1 MSVGS
6 HPNLKRA
13 AGFFRTLVKNRM
25 ALIGLVLLFG
35 SIFIAAAAPILTP
48 YKPKTDIVAG
58 TLAEPVWIMNFQDG
72 YYLSQNIVLVNDP
85 SFNAAGAVQEWNVSA
100 PSTILSNLVVSY
112 APGVNETGGP
122 PSRGSLQ
129 LRYSGSGP
137 ATVTISKTF
146 YYPYHG
152 PPKKFLGK
160 VSASLLSNTSLPV
173 QERIFIDRVNDQVF
187 NLYSQ
192 NLTVG
197 GKWLGAYLDSDGQL
211 VTSAIGAT
219 GAAFTPATIIFSAQQ
234 KYTYGISVT
243 FNGPETLYFDNIQL
257 KLYGTAFGLLG
268 TDNTGRDIFTWLVYG
283 SQVSLYVGLVAA
295 GIGIGLGLVIGLLAG
310 YLGKVVDEILMRFTD
325 MLLTI
330 PGLPLLLVLVAVIGN
345 SETNI
350 IIVIGF
356 LGWMGFARII
366 RSQVLSLRER
376 PFIEASKAAGA
387 GPFRIMARHIFPN
400 IVGLTYVNL
409 ALTVPGAILS
419 EAALAFLGLGDP
431 TIVSWGQMFRNAELS
446 QDLFDPWWVIP
457 PGIAIALV
465 SLSFILIG
473 YALDEI
479 FNPKLRKRR

>member
-6 HPNLKRA
+6 HPNLQRA
-13 AGFFRTLVKNRM
+13 VGFLKTLLRNRM
-25 ALIGLVLLFG
+25 ALFGLILLFG
-35 SIFIAAAAPILTP
+35 SIFMAAAAPLLTP

-58 TLAEPVWIMNFQDG
+58 TLAEPAWIMNFQDG
-72 YYLSQNIVLVNDP
+72 YYLSQNLVLVNDP
-85 SFNAAGAVQEWNVSA
+85 SFNSAGAVQEWNVTA
-100 PSTILSNLVVSY
+100 PSQSLSNVVVSY
-112 APGVNETGGP
+112 APGVNESGGP

-129 LRYSGSGP
+129 ISYSGAGP
-137 ATVTISKTF
+137 ATVTVSKTF

-152 PPKKFLGK
+152 PPKKFLGQA
-160 VSASLLSNTSLPV
+160 SASLLTNASSPV
-173 QERIFIDRVNDQVF
+173 LEKISIDRINDQAF
-187 NLYSQ
+187 DLYAQ
-192 NLTVG
+192 NLTLG
-197 GKWLGAYLDSDGQL
+197 GRWLGAYLDSDGQL

-219 GAAFTPATIIFSAQQ
+219 GAAFTPATIIFSSQQ
-234 KYTYGISVT
+234 EYALRIAFT
-243 FNGPETLYFDNIQL
+243 FNGPETVYLDNIQL

-268 TDNTGRDIFTWLVYG
+268 TDNTGRDIFSWLVYG
-283 SQVSLYVGLVAA
+283 AQVSLYVGLVAA
-295 GIGIGLGLVIGLLAG
+295 GIGIGVGLIVGLLAG
-310 YLGKVVDEILMRFTD
+310 YLGKIVDEILMRFTD

-431 TIVSWGQMFRNAELS
+431 TVVSWGQMFRNAELS

-457 PGIAIALV
+457 PGVAIAVV